1 MSDPF
6 VASIRPER
14 NSQNL
19 GVQLEPLHGCA
30 IDLPAH
36 TGVIAVD
43 SFGLGAAQFAFICAW
58 SSTHCAVSFALSFT
72 AHCRPTALNLGALG
86 HGVAA
91 SALDAATSCGEC

>member
-58 SSTHCAVSFALSFT
+58 PSTHCAVSFALSFT
-72 AHCRPTALNLGALG
+72 VHCRPTALKFRALAHGITPAANNL
-86 HGVAA
+86 AA
-91 SALDAATSCGEC
+91 SCGEC

>member
-30 IDLPAH
+30 IDLPVH

-43 SFGLGAAQFAFICAW
+43 SFGLSAVLI
-58 SSTHCAVSFALSFT
+58 STFLT
-72 AHCRPTALNLGALG
+72 ARSVLTVGLPRGP
-86 HGVAA
+86 
-91 SALDAATSCGEC
+91 SAR